1 MAANSLPEYLS
12 DYIVV
17 AQKVSLEAS
26 GADKVVAVP
35 EFIFDIDCCN
45 DLFIRQEY
53 LDVAHIIQKIL
64 TLNDSI
70 RRVLVLGSP
79 GIGKSVFGVL
89 LFLLAIKKKKD
100 VAYHPLND
108 AFTYYFTWNGTEYK
122 ISDFPHA
129 GKTYEAYFD
138 RTNTEVH

>member
-1 MAANSLPEYLS
+1 MAAQEVN
-12 DYIVV
+12 
-17 AQKVSLEAS
+17 LEES
-26 GADKVVAVP
+26 SVGKVVAVP
-35 EFIFDIDCCN
+35 EFMFNINCCN
-45 DLFIRQEY
+45 GLFIRQEY
-53 LDVAHIIQKIL
+53 VNVAHIIKKRL
-64 TLNDSI
+64 TLHDSI